1 MTGKVDI
8 PMILERKL
16 DSSFPGVQFLIAGY
30 SESKLLGGR
39 YYVVRK
45 KRCSFYC
52 LQKMHLLKVFKFN

>member
-1 MTGKVDI
+1 
-8 PMILERKL
+8 MILETKL

-30 SESKLLGGR
+30 GESKLLGGR

-45 KRCSFYC
+45 RRCSFYC